1 MNKEPVP
8 KFLER
13 EDKNIEDLREIKNNE
28 ILERQ
33 TARKKNETES

>member
-28 ILERQ
+28 ILER
-33 TARKKNETES
+33 